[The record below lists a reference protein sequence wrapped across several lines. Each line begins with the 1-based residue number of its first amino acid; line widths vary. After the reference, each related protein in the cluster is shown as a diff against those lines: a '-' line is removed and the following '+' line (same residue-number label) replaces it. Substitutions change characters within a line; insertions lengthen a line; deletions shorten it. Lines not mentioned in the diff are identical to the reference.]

1 MKNKS
6 ITLSSFLIALLY
18 LLIISCKKETIQP
31 DLSFSSCVYNI
42 SSNPEDFYGKSYID
56 SLQANLERY
65 PNTLLGRNSY
75 EQAINLTN
83 NSFPLNWD
91 TITPVN
97 DAEIAFL
104 INLKTIFRNAHSK
117 SELFDNIA
125 NWESDV
131 LKSSVSNE
139 RINRLLRIGSY
150 FKHYTKYMFE
160 VIDYQMSYHLTEEE
174 LTENYAPN
182 GFAQWEQDLMDCIGD
197 RMEDIF
203 GDDNYV
209 DDIEFIISAPLSF
222 GWHVAWCVW
231 EITGITIT
239 RDDLDISADMIEMDN
254 IMSNCYP

>member
-6 ITLSSFLIALLY
+6 ITLSSFLTALLC
-18 LLIISCKKETIQP
+18 LVIISCKKETIQP

-42 SSNPEDFYGKSYID
+42 NSNPEDFYGKSYID

-91 TITPVN
+91 TTTPVN

-104 INLKTIFRNAHSK
+104 INLKSIFRNAHSK

-174 LTENYAPN
+174 LTENYAPERE
-182 GFAQWEQDLMDCIGD
+182 GFEPNAPICS
-197 RMEDIF
+197 
-203 GDDNYV
+203 
-209 DDIEFIISAPLSF
+209 ISVIYENSF
-222 GWHVAWCVW
+222 
-231 EITGITIT
+231 
-239 RDDLDISADMIEMDN
+239 R
-254 IMSNCYP
+254 

>member
-1 MKNKS
+1 VVTS
-6 ITLSSFLIALLY
+6 LDT
-18 LLIISCKKETIQP
+18 T
-31 DLSFSSCVYNI
+31 FSKGREHTHYAGLRT
-42 SSNPEDFYGKSYID
+42 EDFYGKSYID

-91 TITPVN
+91 TTTPVN

-104 INLKTIFRNAHSK
+104 INLKSIFRNAHSK

-174 LTENYAPN
+174 LTENYAPS

-203 GDDNYV
+203 
-209 DDIEFIISAPLSF
+209 
-222 GWHVAWCVW
+222 
-231 EITGITIT
+231 
-239 RDDLDISADMIEMDN
+239 
-254 IMSNCYP
+254 